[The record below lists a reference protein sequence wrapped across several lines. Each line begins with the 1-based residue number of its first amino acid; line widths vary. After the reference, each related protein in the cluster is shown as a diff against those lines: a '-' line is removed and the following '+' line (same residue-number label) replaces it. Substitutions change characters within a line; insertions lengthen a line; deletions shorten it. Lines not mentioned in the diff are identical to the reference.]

1 MTHSFYVRG
10 NKRFHY
16 VAVPKID
23 TFFTVIESL
32 RPLQRWFK
40 DGEFVDLKI
49 TPQASNFDWDS
60 RSISATRINRKR
72 KVWTCEMRIP
82 LNALSSAKPTL
93 GTQWRLNFYRCD
105 VANHASLAW
114 NPTLTTTFHT
124 PERFGVLEFAE

>member
-10 NKRFHY
+10 HKRFHY

-60 RSISATRINRKR
+60 RFISATRINRKR
-72 KVWTCEMRIP
+72 KVWTCETHIP
-82 LNALSSAKPTL
+82 LNA
-93 GTQWRLNFYRCD
+93 
-105 VANHASLAW
+105 
-114 NPTLTTTFHT
+114 
-124 PERFGVLEFAE
+124 